1 MFNSRKS
8 NCRLGGKLGEQK
20 MDLKQRY
27 EATQAKADALK
38 KRMLLA
44 ARTDAIKKRKAENH
58 LKAAA
63 GGALLAFLEDDKSLT
78 ETQVRTLL
86 SYCEFGITHKEPH
99 RSLWE
104 AKKVELLARFG
115 G

>member
-1 MFNSRKS
+1 
-8 NCRLGGKLGEQK
+8 
-20 MDLKQRY
+20 MDLKQKY
-27 EATQAKADALK
+27 EAAQAKAEALK
-38 KRMLLA
+38 KRMIVA
-44 ARTDAIKKRKAENH
+44 ARADAIKKRKAENH

-104 AKKVELLARFG
+104 AKKVELLARFTKSNNLTG
-115 G
+115 A

>member
-1 MFNSRKS
+1 ME
-8 NCRLGGKLGEQK
+8 LQ
-20 MDLKQRY
+20 QRY
-27 EATQAKADALK
+27 EAAQAKADALK
-38 KRMLLA
+38 KRMILA

-63 GGALLAFLEDDKSLT
+63 GGALLAFLEDDKTLT
-78 ETQVRTLL
+78 ETQVRSLL

-104 AKKVELLARFG
+104 AKKAELLARFG
-115 G
+115 GQK

>member
-1 MFNSRKS
+1 MGIK
-8 NCRLGGKLGEQK
+8 E
-20 MDLKQRY
+20 RY
-27 EATQAKADALK
+27 ETAQAKADALK

-78 ETQVRTLL
+78 EKQVRDLL

-99 RSLWE
+99 RALWE

-115 G
+115 GQQ

>member
-1 MFNSRKS
+1 
-8 NCRLGGKLGEQK
+8 
-20 MDLKQRY
+20 MDIKQRY

-38 KRMLLA
+38 KRMIVA
-44 ARTDAIKKRKAENH
+44 ARADQVKKRKAENH

-78 ETQVRTLL
+78 ETQVRSLL

-99 RSLWE
+99 RAMWE
-104 AKKVELLARFG
+104 AKKAELLARFAVK
-115 G
+115 

>member
-1 MFNSRKS
+1 
-8 NCRLGGKLGEQK
+8 
-20 MDLKQRY
+20 MDLKQKY
-27 EATQAKADALK
+27 EAAQAKADAIK

-63 GGALLAFLEDDKSLT
+63 GGALLAFLEDDKTLT
-78 ETQVRTLL
+78 EKQMRDLL
-86 SYCEFGITHKEPH
+86 SYCEFGITQKEPY

-104 AKKVELLARFG
+104 AKKTELLARFG
-115 G
+115 GQQ

>member
-1 MFNSRKS
+1 
-8 NCRLGGKLGEQK
+8 

-38 KRMLLA
+38 KRMIVA
-44 ARTDAIKKRKAENH
+44 ARADSIKKRKAENH

-78 ETQVRTLL
+78 EKQVRDLL

-104 AKKVELLARFG
+104 AKKAELLARFAVK
-115 G
+115 